1 MRHLDE
7 DEKMN
12 AVLEGKL
19 LEAFRHPYIIQFH
32 EVYRTQTGKLCIVM
46 DNAGAG
52 DLKTRL
58 TAQNGARI
66 PEE

>member
-32 EVYRTQTGKLCIVM
+32 EVACS
-46 DNAGAG
+46 
-52 DLKTRL
+52 DLP
-58 TAQNGARI
+58 ARAL
-66 PEE
+66 PRSDP